1 MVSGV
6 MARSWPLRLR
16 SLHAGFWPS
25 ERVYEGSKENQTG
38 TGDAMLSLQ
47 CLFGFMKYDSTSVW
61 MCPTEAK
68 AADANASDATLST
81 TQYWLQPSP

>member
-1 MVSGV
+1 
-6 MARSWPLRLR
+6 
-16 SLHAGFWPS
+16 
-25 ERVYEGSKENQTG
+25 
-38 TGDAMLSLQ
+38 MLSLQ